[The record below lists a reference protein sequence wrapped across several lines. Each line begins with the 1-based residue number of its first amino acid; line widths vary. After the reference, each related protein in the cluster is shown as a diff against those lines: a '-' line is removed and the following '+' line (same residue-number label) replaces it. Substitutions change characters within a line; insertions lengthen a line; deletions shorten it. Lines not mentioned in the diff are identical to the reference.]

1 MAAMSR
7 LRLFVKT
14 AQGERVYDVDRDEVV
29 VGRDPAVDVSFD
41 DRRASRRH
49 CRLVRH
55 PDGWHLEDLQSSNG
69 TTLNGTPVAEAR
81 LTEGD
86 RVGVGQAVL
95 TVSFPEVR
103 AEVLTVA
110 RPVGT
115 PVPPSTTPRDELADL
130 RREVRALSHLVAL
143 NRRIAEAEEEGALLD
158 AILDAAIELLG
169 ASRGLLLLSA
179 EDHVSVRRARRPGGL
194 PLEDP
199 AASVSVTVAQT
210 AIRDRHSIVTAD
222 AVADARFEHAASIVG
237 MHLRSVVC
245 VPLLAGDL
253 ALGAVY
259 LDDADRAGAFD
270 AQDVALLEAFAA
282 QAALALQH
290 CRQRKEAADR
300 RREAVRQARR
310 AERLNE
316 RLRKVLKKR
325 TTALRQAREDLVKQ
339 ADELSLKYRYD
350 QIVGR
355 SAAMRDVLRLV
366 DRVTDLSLP
375 VLVVG
380 ESGTGK
386 ELVAR
391 AIHFNG
397 PRRRARI
404 VGENCGAVPE
414 TLMESEFFGYVRGAF
429 TGAVRDHAG
438 LFEQADKGTLFLDE
452 VGETSPEMQKKLLRV
467 LEEGEVRRV
476 GGKAALP
483 VDVRIVSA
491 TNRDLSE
498 MLRDGRFREDLYY
511 RLAGVVIT
519 LPPLRDRKDDIEP
532 LVAHFLAEAGGGT
545 PPAVEPATL
554 ELLLAYDWPGN
565 VRELRNEIRRV
576 AALHAGGSV
585 RPEHLSPR
593 ITAYRPPDP
602 ERLVGRQ
609 LRTLVEDLERRVLRS
624 SLQRHAWNKSRAAE
638 ELGLS
643 RLGLRKKL
651 ERYGLDEEQP
661 GGRGTAAGAPDG
673 DAPAEGA
680 DGPDLAEMAEDDDP
694 VTE

>member
-1 MAAMSR
+1 MSR

-49 CRLVRH
+49 CRLVRKG
-55 PDGWHLEDLQSSNG
+55 DGWHLEDLQSSNG
-69 TTLNGTPVAEAR
+69 TTLNGGPVAEAR

-103 AEVLTVA
+103 EEMLTVA
-110 RPVGT
+110 RPVGA
-115 PVPPSTTPRDELADL
+115 PVPPSRTPRDELADL
-130 RREVRALSHLVAL
+130 RREVRALNHLVAL

-179 EDHVSVRRARRPGGL
+179 EDHVTVRRARRPGGL

-222 AVADARFEHAASIVG
+222 AVADARFERAASIVG
-237 MHLRSVVC
+237 MNLRSVVC
-245 VPLLAGDL
+245 VPLLAGDA

-270 AQDVALLEAFAA
+270 ARDVALLEAFAA

-386 ELVAR
+386 ELIAR

-476 GGKAALP
+476 GGKASIP

-511 RLAGVVIT
+511 RLAGVVIA

-532 LVAHFLAEAGGGT
+532 LVAHFLAEAGGAT
-545 PPAVEPATL
+545 PAALEPAAL

-576 AALHAGGSV
+576 AALHGGGPI

-602 ERLVGRQ
+602 ERLAGRQ

-624 SLQRHAWNKSRAAE
+624 SLQRHGWNKSRSAE

-661 GGRGTAAGAPDG
+661 GGRA
-673 DAPAEGA
+673 APAEVGEGA
-680 DGPDLAEMAEDDDP
+680 DGPDLAEMGDDEDP

>member
-1 MAAMSR
+1 M
-7 LRLFVKT
+7 
-14 AQGERVYDVDRDEVV
+14 
-29 VGRDPAVDVSFD
+29 
-41 DRRASRRH
+41 
-49 CRLVRH
+49 
-55 PDGWHLEDLQSSNG
+55 
-69 TTLNGTPVAEAR
+69 
-81 LTEGD
+81 
-86 RVGVGQAVL
+86 
-95 TVSFPEVR
+95 
-103 AEVLTVA
+103 
-110 RPVGT
+110 
-115 PVPPSTTPRDELADL
+115 
-130 RREVRALSHLVAL
+130 
-143 NRRIAEAEEEGALLD
+143 
-158 AILDAAIELLG
+158 
-169 ASRGLLLLSA
+169 
-179 EDHVSVRRARRPGGL
+179 
-194 PLEDP
+194 
-199 AASVSVTVAQT
+199 TVAQA
-210 AIRDRHSIVTAD
+210 AIRDRVSIVTAD
-222 AVADARFEHAASIVG
+222 AVTDARFERAASIVG
-237 MHLRSVVC
+237 MNLRSVVC
-245 VPLLAGDL
+245 VPLLAGDV

-270 AQDVALLEAFAA
+270 ARDVALLEAFAA

-339 ADELSLKYRYD
+339 ADELSLKYSYE

-375 VLVVG
+375 VLIVG

-386 ELVAR
+386 ELIAR

-429 TGAVRDHAG
+429 TGAVRDHPG

-452 VGETSPEMQKKLLRV
+452 VGETSLEMQKKLLRV

-476 GGKAALP
+476 GGKASIP

-491 TNRDLSE
+491 TNRDLGE
-498 MLRDGRFREDLYY
+498 MRKDGRFRDDLYY
-511 RLAGVVIT
+511 RLAGVVIA
-519 LPPLRDRKDDIEP
+519 LPPLRDRKDDLEP
-532 LVAHFLAEAGGGT
+532 LVAHFLCEGAEGPVGA
-545 PPAVEPATL
+545 PPVVEPATM

-565 VRELRNEIRRV
+565 VRELRNEIRRI
-576 AALHAGGSV
+576 AALHGGSTI

-602 ERLVGRQ
+602 ERVAGRE
-609 LRTLVEDLERRVLRS
+609 LRTLVEDLERRVLRAT
-624 SLQRHAWNKSRAAE
+624 LQRHGWNKSRASE

-661 GGRGTAAGAPDG
+661 GRRAASTRAPG
-673 DAPAEGA
+673 EDAEPI
-680 DGPDLAEMAEDDDP
+680 
-694 VTE
+694 TE

>member
-14 AQGERVYDVDRDEVV
+14 PQGERVYDVDRDEVV
-29 VGRDPAVDVSFD
+29 VGRDPAADVSFD

-55 PDGWHLEDLQSSNG
+55 PDGWHLADLQSSNG
-69 TTLNGTPVAEAR
+69 TTLNGNAVVEAR

-86 RVGVGQAVL
+86 RIGVGQAVL

-103 AEVLTVA
+103 EGMLTVS
-110 RPVGT
+110 RPVGSA
-115 PVPPSTTPRDELADL
+115 VPPSRTPRDELADL
-130 RREVRALSHLVAL
+130 RREVRALNHFVAL

-158 AILDAAIELLG
+158 AILDAAIDLLG

-179 EDHVSVRRARRPGGL
+179 EDHVTVRRARRPGGL

-199 AASVSVTVAQT
+199 AASVSVTVAQA

-222 AVADARFEHAASIVG
+222 AVADARFERAASIVG
-237 MHLRSVVC
+237 MNLRSVVC
-245 VPLLAGDL
+245 VPLLAGEL

-270 AQDVALLEAFAA
+270 ARDVALLEAFAA

-386 ELVAR
+386 ELIAR

-452 VGETSPEMQKKLLRV
+452 VGETSLEMQKKLLRV

-476 GGKAALP
+476 GGKAAVP

-498 MLRDGRFREDLYY
+498 MLKDGRFREDLYY
-511 RLAGVVIT
+511 RLAGVVIA

-532 LVAHFLAEAGGGT
+532 LVAHFLAEAGGGAPLT
-545 PPAVEPATL
+545 LEPATL

-576 AALHAGGSV
+576 AALHAGGSI

-602 ERLVGRQ
+602 ERLAGRQ

-661 GGRGTAAGAPDG
+661 GGRAP
-673 DAPAEGA
+673 GA
-680 DGPDLAEMAEDDDP
+680 DGAEPVEGAEGPDLPEMADDDEP
-694 VTE
+694 ITE

>member
-1 MAAMSR
+1 MSK

-14 AQGERVYDVDRDEVV
+14 PQGERVYDLDRDEVV

-69 TTLNGTPVAEAR
+69 TTLNGTPVSEGR

-103 AEVLTVA
+103 EEMLTVA
-110 RPVGT
+110 RPVGA
-115 PVPPSTTPRDELADL
+115 PVPPSRTPRDELADL
-130 RREVRALSHLVAL
+130 RREVRALNHLVAL

-179 EDHVSVRRARRPGGL
+179 EDHVTVRRARRPGGL

-222 AVADARFEHAASIVG
+222 AVADARFERAASIVG
-237 MHLRSVVC
+237 MNLRSVVC
-245 VPLLAGDL
+245 VPLLAGEA

-270 AQDVALLEAFAA
+270 ARDVALLEAFAA

-386 ELVAR
+386 ELIAR

-397 PRRRARI
+397 PRRRGRI

-452 VGETSPEMQKKLLRV
+452 VGETSLEMQKKLLRV

-476 GGKAALP
+476 GGKASVP

-498 MLRDGRFREDLYY
+498 MLKDGRFREDLYY

-532 LVAHFLAEAGGGT
+532 LVAHFLAEGGGT
-545 PPAVEPATL
+545 PPALEPAAL

-576 AALHAGGSV
+576 AALHGGGSI

-602 ERLVGRQ
+602 ERLAGRQ
-609 LRTLVEDLERRVLRS
+609 LRTLVEDLERRVLRA

-661 GGRGTAAGAPDG
+661 GGRGAAADVV
-673 DAPAEGA
+673 EGA
-680 DGPDLAEMAEDDDP
+680 DGAEGPDPVEMGDDEDP